1 MSDLETLDQ
10 GRATGVHPLQALF
23 DRAHSG
29 WVGHDPDIIAA
40 AHSDDTIFNFHGG
53 TGLVQGREAL
63 RQSAAGIFAQYPT
76 FWQES
81 RRLLFGDTHWVYE
94 WVMLVDFVDTEG
106 EPFTAR
112 VDMLDII
119 DVDNGEITRKDVY
132 MNGLQYQAAFAR
144 AGLA

>member
-1 MSDLETLDQ
+1 MSDLETLDH
-10 GRATGVHPLQALF
+10 GRASVVHPLQALF

-29 WVGHDPDIIAA
+29 WVGHNPDIIAA

-76 FWQES
+76 FRQES
-81 RRLLFGDTHWVYE
+81 RRLLFGDAHWVYE

-112 VDMLDII
+112 VDMLDVI

-132 MNGLQYQAAFAR
+132 MNGSQYQAAFAR